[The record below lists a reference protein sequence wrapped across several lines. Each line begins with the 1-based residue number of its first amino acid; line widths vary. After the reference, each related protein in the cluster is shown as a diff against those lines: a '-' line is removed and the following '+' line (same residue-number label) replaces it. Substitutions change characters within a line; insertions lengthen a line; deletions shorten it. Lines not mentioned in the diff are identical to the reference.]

1 MLLDVKEVIV
11 HYGKIEAVKGVSL
24 DVAEGEI
31 VTLLGSN
38 GAGKTTLLSTISGL
52 KRPTKGEICFDGK
65 RIDKMHPWEIVKL
78 GIGHVPEGRGL
89 FPYMTVED
97 NLVLGAFSR
106 PGRKEIKQNL
116 DVAYKYF
123 PILKQRARQRAFSMS
138 GGEQQMVAIG
148 RALMCRPRLLLLDE
162 PSLGLSPIMVEQ
174 IAAIVKTLRDEG
186 ITVLLV
192 EQNAAIALDIANRG
206 YVMEIGTI
214 VLSGTNSELTHDE
227 RVKKA
232 YLGA

>member
-214 VLSGTNSELTHDE
+214 VLSGTNSELTRDE